1 MRKKIKSFFD
11 EFKKFITRGNVL
23 DMSVGVIVGSAFT
36 AIVNGL
42 SNFILKPVI
51 NFLLAILLG
60 KDALSELFTMLKP
73 VYDDTGAL
81 ILEESIYL
89 DWGAFINAVINFF
102 LIAFVLFC
110 LVRTM
115 NDLAKA
121 REKWIESLDL
131 DEKKTVAEYRRA
143 GLTKKE
149 AWARFHEERQKKLQE
164 KAEQERL
171 EKEKAEKERIAAEEK
186 ATANTRLLEE
196 IRDLLKEKNQ

>member
-1 MRKKIKSFFD
+1 MKKKVKGFFD
-11 EFKKFITRGNVL
+11 EFKKFVTRGNVL

-42 SNFILKPVI
+42 SNFILKPII
-51 NFLLAILLG
+51 NFLLAIILG
-60 KDALSELFTMLKP
+60 KDALSELYTMLKP

-81 ILEESIYL
+81 VLAESIYL

-110 LVRTM
+110 LVRTI
-115 NDLAKA
+115 NNFAKA
-121 REKWIESLDL
+121 REKFIESLEL

-149 AWARFHEERQKKLQE
+149 AWAKYTEEKQKLVAE

-171 EKEKAEKERIAAEEK
+171 EKEKAEQAKREAEEK
-186 ATANTRLLEE
+186 AMANTRLLEE
-196 IRDLLKEKNQ
+196 IRDLLKNK